1 MGSLVATLTPKTR
14 RGSSLL
20 CTREGWWVVF
30 EISLEEPRAEHRRV
44 ALSSASDLSRGRGER
59 ELRWP
64 SADAL
69 VAKAP
74 ISLYDLACLI
84 SRDTAEHLCNRS
96 FGY

>member
-1 MGSLVATLTPKTR
+1 MGCFQNGLILITG
-14 RGSSLL
+14 RGQFL
-20 CTREGWWVVF
+20 RY
-30 EISLEEPRAEHRRV
+30 SLEESRAEHRGV